1 VELDRLKRSS
11 CREAAVEGGDCA
23 SELLS
28 QFWAAAMISKSSTGR
43 AGIAVASFMA
53 GGSETLSVSRE
64 ADVLKE
70 KQWALLPSDFALA
83 LSFEVYT

>member
-1 VELDRLKRSS
+1 
-11 CREAAVEGGDCA
+11 
-23 SELLS
+23 
-28 QFWAAAMISKSSTGR
+28 MISKSSTGH